1 MNEYINQVAE
11 SVTQQRSYKINLS
24 IMAERLH
31 VDKEDLQAEMLD
43 FLKEEVVYSVLDEC
57 NLIACV

>member
-1 MNEYINQVAE
+1 MNEYINRIAE
-11 SVTQQRSYKINLS
+11 SVTQQRTYKMNLS
-24 IMAERLH
+24 IMAERLK
-31 VDKEDLQAEMLD
+31 VDKEELQIEMLD